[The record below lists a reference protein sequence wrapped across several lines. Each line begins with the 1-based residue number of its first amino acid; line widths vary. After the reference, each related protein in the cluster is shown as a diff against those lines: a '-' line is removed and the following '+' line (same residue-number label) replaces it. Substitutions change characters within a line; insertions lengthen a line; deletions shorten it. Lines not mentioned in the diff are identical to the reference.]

1 MNSWHEARAS
11 IRVRVF
17 RRRLGRSAPG
27 VYDGTYRDD
36 RESMFLR
43 EGDIEFVDGERLMV
57 TIPAKRGTRQA
68 TLKPGSRELMSGLR
82 AGYV

>member
-1 MNSWHEARAS
+1 MNTWHEARAS
-11 IRVRVF
+11 IRVRVL
-17 RRRLGRSAPG
+17 RRRHGRSAHG
-27 VYDGTYRDD
+27 VYDGTDRDD

-68 TLKPGSRELMSGLR
+68 TLCPELRESVSALR